1 MLARMGD
8 VWSFLWLGCCSYFD
22 WVQTWLRNGLVF
34 VLIYHGTEWPPLLLM
49 LCEIIYVQQ
58 ENTKAWLV
66 VPGQVPDVKGCL
78 PLSQQQYTMPMSL
91 LLCKYIISSHF
102 MYQCFPIPYSLPSR
116 SSASLRDASALLASH
131 GFMMWI
137 QNVFTPGP
145 NPFTAP
151 LVAVSLFW
159 RGQLQSKKCSHRG
172 GMVSNLVLGGKPLIL
187 SFPVCSVFWFAF
199 WCSWK

>member
-1 MLARMGD
+1 M
-8 VWSFLWLGCCSYFD
+8 
-22 WVQTWLRNGLVF
+22 
-34 VLIYHGTEWPPLLLM
+34 ITEWSCFCLDLSWHRMTSSTVDALWNY
-49 LCEIIYVQQ
+49 LCSTRKHQSLIGS
-58 ENTKAWLV
+58 AR
-66 VPGQVPDVKGCL
+66 PGPRCQGLL